1 MVNHAHLLPD
11 IFGDIII
18 PEPVYAELLAN
29 GPGHPV
35 TLLAQSAP
43 WLTVQAVPDEARGT
57 QLEQDR
63 NLDPGEAH
71 AIVLATELN
80 ARQLLIDERL
90 GRLEAQRLGLSIIG
104 LLGVLL
110 VAKQRGLIPAVK
122 PVMDDLIRQ
131 ASFRIRPQLYREVL
145 KRANE

>member
-1 MVNHAHLLPD
+1 MVNHGHLLPD

-29 GPGHPV
+29 GPNHPV

-43 WLTVQAVPDEARGT
+43 WLTVQAVTDVARAE
-57 QLEQDR
+57 QLEQER
-63 NLDPGEAH
+63 NLDRGEAH

-80 ARQLLIDERL
+80 AHQLLIDEKL

-110 VAKQRGLIPAVK
+110 VAKQRALIPAVK
-122 PVMDDLIRQ
+122 PVIDDLISQ
-131 ASFRIRPQLYREVL
+131 ANLRIRPQLYREIL